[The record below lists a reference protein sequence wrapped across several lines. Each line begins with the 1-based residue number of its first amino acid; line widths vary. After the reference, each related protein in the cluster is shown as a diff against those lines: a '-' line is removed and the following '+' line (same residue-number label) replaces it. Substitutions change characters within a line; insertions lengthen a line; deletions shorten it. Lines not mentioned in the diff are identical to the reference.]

1 MDLNETYDFLMQIRR
16 KEIIIRRK
24 EMQRDELRACLL
36 PGAVRYDRDKVQST
50 PTDKMSDVMARVDE
64 LDREIERLKL
74 EKAQAIIEISDVI
87 EKLDNDKEKAVLT
100 AFYIKAAS
108 METVAG
114 IVCYSVRHTYLLR
127 KQGVEHLKE
136 VLSA

>member
-1 MDLNETYDFLMQIRR
+1 MELNETYDFLMQIRR

-36 PGAVRYDRDKVQST
+36 PRAVRYDKDRVQSS
-50 PTDKMSDVMARVDE
+50 PTDSMADVLARVDE
-64 LDREIERLKL
+64 LDREIEQMKL

-108 METVAG
+108 MEAVAG

-136 VLSA
+136 VLST

>member
-1 MDLNETYDFLMQIRR
+1 MELNETYDFLMQIRR

-24 EMQRDELRACLL
+24 EMQRDELRDCLL
-36 PGAVRYDRDKVQST
+36 PGAVRYDRDKVQSS
-50 PTDKMSDVMARVDE
+50 PTDKMADVMARVDE
-64 LDREIERLKL
+64 LDREIEQLKL

-108 METVAG
+108 MEAVAG

-136 VLSA
+136 VLST

>member
-64 LDREIERLKL
+64 LEREIEQLKL
-74 EKAQAIIEISDVI
+74 EKARAIIEISDII

>member
-64 LDREIERLKL
+64 LDREIEQLKL
-74 EKAQAIIEISDVI
+74 EKARAIIEISDII

>member
-36 PGAVRYDRDKVQST
+36 PGAVRYDCDKVQST
-50 PTDKMSDVMARVDE
+50 PTDKMSDIMARVDE
-64 LDREIERLKL
+64 LDREIEQLKL

-108 METVAG
+108 MEAVAG